1 MFSRLVLRYHGALR
15 APRFPQKGRLVVA
28 TSRLGYA
35 AAPMSSTAL
44 AHSEN
49 QVLNLDA
56 TKPMRR
62 TDLVSEEPSSI
73 VTPYREAA
81 TSLSLQTALM
91 HVVDLVSGMATAARA
106 MGVAAAELKAA
117 NVWTLRA
124 LASSM
129 STVHRDNTEIADM
142 IRQGSLIEEDLAVV
156 IASYGCPS
164 RAGCGP
170 RETLDLSEKTDNQLV
185 AFGTMLSVH
194 ELENKLEYGH
204 LASLK
209 ELVGHGLKGGS
220 MFEQRLRHLD
230 PTRDDDEVMAS
241 IHDIF
246 HQLPQLAEM
255 KRVNELMVRV
265 GRLNLRALADLDE
278 AKISHF
284 GEPQPTA
291 IPVHSKIPSQKSVL
305 VSGHDMAILHKVLKH
320 TAATDI
326 KVFTHGRLL
335 AAHSYPNINS
345 FPHLA
350 GHYESETSE
359 FPGSVVMAKGNHFD
373 TRSSINSDLSILLAK
388 CNAMEAGPPALVEPS
403 PVSRTTGHHHT
414 NLKSL
419 VSETAKAIQSG
430 DVEQVIMLLGNG
442 ESEHDR
448 KYHHALVESASPRSV
463 ILAASAFAKNSET
476 TVPHVL
482 HDSYSGMVFLEAL
495 AKECG
500 RSVQDLPVRVATTH
514 ADEED
519 TALLLAL
526 LGLGVQNIQTGPIQ
540 PSYVTPKMID
550 YLSSEFHVSTPTG
563 GPKEDMAAM

>member
-1 MFSRLVLRYHGALR
+1 MMFSRFVLRYHGAFR
-15 APRFPQKGRLVVA
+15 APCFSRKGRLVVA
-28 TSRLGYA
+28 SSRLGY

-49 QVLNLDA
+49 QVLNLEA
-56 TKPMRR
+56 TKPIRR
-62 TDLVSEEPSSI
+62 ADLVSEEEPSI

-81 TSLSLQTALM
+81 TSVSLQTALM

-129 STVHRDNTEIADM
+129 STVHRDNKEIADM

-185 AFGTMLSVH
+185 AFGTILGVQD
-194 ELENKLEYGH
+194 LENKLEYGH

-209 ELVGHGLKGGS
+209 DLVGHGLKGGS
-220 MFEQRLRHLD
+220 AFEQRLRHLD
-230 PTRDDDEVMAS
+230 PTKDDDEVMAS

-246 HQLPQLAEM
+246 HQLPQLAEA
-255 KRVNELMVRV
+255 KRVNELIVRV
-265 GRLNLRALADLDE
+265 GRLNLRALADLDK

-291 IPVHSKIPSQKSVL
+291 IQVYSKIPSQKSVL
-305 VSGHDMAILHKVLKH
+305 VSGHDMVALHKVLKN

-335 AAHSYPNINS
+335 AAHSYPTINS

-350 GHYESETSE
+350 GNYESETSE

-373 TRSSINSDLSILLAK
+373 TRSSINSELSILLER
-388 CNAMEAGPPALVEPS
+388 CNAVEAGPALFEPL

-419 VSETAKAIQSG
+419 VSETAEAIQSG
-430 DVEQVIMLLGNG
+430 DVDQVIMLLGNG

-448 KYHHALVESASPRSV
+448 KYHHSLVESASPRSV
-463 ILAASAFAKNSET
+463 ILAASSAAKNSET

-500 RSVQDLPVRVATTH
+500 RSVKDLPVSVATTH

-526 LGLGVQNIQTGPIQ
+526 LGLGLQNIQTGPIQ

-550 YLSSEFHVSTPTG
+550 YLSNEFHVSTSTG
-563 GPKEDMAAM
+563 EPKEDMAAM